1 MWKFVIL
8 TLAVALLLTGCKR
21 SYQDKVHD
29 CEDQSAEC
37 IGDCGDQIH
46 LEIPVE
52 GDCIQQCLQGLSK
65 CIRRI
70 RN

>member
-8 TLAVALLLTGCKR
+8 TLAVALLLAGCKNYR
-21 SYQDKVHD
+21 SDMYD
-29 CEDQSAEC
+29 CENQFVEC
-37 IGDCGDQIH
+37 MGDCGDQIH

-52 GDCIQQCLQGLSK
+52 GDCIQQCLQSLSK
-65 CIRRI
+65 CMRRI